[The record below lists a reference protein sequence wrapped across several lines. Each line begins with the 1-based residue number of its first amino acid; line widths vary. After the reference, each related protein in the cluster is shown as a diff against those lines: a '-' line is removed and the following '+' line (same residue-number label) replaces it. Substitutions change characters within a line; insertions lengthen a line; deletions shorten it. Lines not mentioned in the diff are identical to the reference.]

1 MQLAEVSIRRPVFAT
16 VLSLL
21 IVLIGAV
28 SFNRLTVR
36 EYPKID
42 EPVVTVS
49 VRYAGASAEVIETQV
64 TKPLEDSIAGIDGVD
79 VITSI
84 SRADQG
90 QISVRFR
97 LEKDADSAAAE
108 VRDRTSRVR
117 NRLPQSIDEPVIAK
131 VEADAF
137 PVIQLAF
144 SSETLTPLQ
153 INDLVNRIVKPR
165 LQTVTGVADVRIF
178 GERKY
183 AMRVWLDTDKLAS
196 YRLTTQDVE
205 DAIRRS
211 NLELP
216 AGRIESQQ
224 REFSVTSQT
233 DLLRP
238 AQFGDITIKNV
249 NGFSV
254 KVRDVARVQEGAAD
268 ERTAVRLN
276 GRSAVAVGVIRQA
289 TANPLDL
296 SRGVQDAI
304 PQLKND
310 LPSDVVIDIANDN
323 SVFIDRSVKNVY
335 STIAEAV
342 VLVALVIFVFLRT
355 LRASIIP
362 IITIPV
368 SLVGTFALMA
378 LAGFTINTLTL
389 LALVLAIGL
398 VVDDAIV
405 MLENIYRHIE
415 EGMDPFSAGI
425 KGAREIGFAIITMTA
440 TLVAVYAPLA
450 FTPGRTGRLF
460 VEFALALAGAVVVSG
475 FVALT
480 LTPML
485 CTKLLRHNPNPNRF
499 DSTMEKVLT
508 SVSDSYGRLLRWIV
522 TTRWTAAGGTGD
534 AASVSQQHWG
544 NRIRGA
550 VFQARWI
557 VIGVM
562 LLSALSIFFIF
573 PSMKQELSPMEDRG
587 VVLANVTAPDGATLD
602 YTNRYAQQLE
612 KMGQPFKE
620 FDRIFANVGNPTV
633 AQASVVY
640 RTVDWNDRQ
649 RSTMDIARELQPKFN
664 ALPGVNV
671 FSITPPSL
679 GQGFRERPLNFVI
692 QTSDSY
698 QNLNAVVRQMLDEI
712 AKNPGIVSP
721 DVDLRLNKPE
731 LRIEVERDKAAD
743 LGVTVEVVAKAIET
757 LLGGRNVTRYKRD
770 AEQYDVV
777 VQTEASGRSTPED
790 IDRIYVRG
798 RNDAMIPLSALV
810 KVRESV
816 SPRELNH
823 FGQRRSVSITASL
836 AGDYSLGEALTF
848 MNQTAAKV
856 LKTGYSTDLN
866 GTSREFRNSQGAL
879 AVVFVLALVFIFLVL
894 AAQFESF
901 VDPLVIMLSVP
912 LSMIGALLA
921 LKWTGG
927 SLNVYSQIGLITLVG
942 LITKHGILIVEFTN
956 QLRGQ
961 GMEMIDAVVK
971 AATQRLRPIMMTTGA
986 MVLGALPLALAK
998 GAGAES
1004 RMQIGWVIV
1013 GGMSLGTLLTVF
1025 VVPTMY
1031 TLFARSKV
1039 PGANKAEAS
1048 DGPATHAQH
1057 GGAPAVH
1064 AHGDLVAK

>member
-1 MQLAEVSIRRPVFAT
+1 MQLAEISIRRPVFAT

-21 IVLIGAV
+21 IVLVGAV

-49 VRYAGASAEVIETQV
+49 VRYAGASAEVIESQV

-84 SRADQG
+84 SRAEQG
-90 QISVRFR
+90 QITVRFR

-117 NRLPQSIDEPVIAK
+117 NRLPQAIEEPVISK

-137 PVIQLAF
+137 PVIQVGF
-144 SSETLTPLQ
+144 SSESLSALE

-183 AMRVWLDTDKLAS
+183 AMRVWLDSDKMAS

-224 REFSVTSQT
+224 REFTVTSQT
-233 DLLRP
+233 NLVRP
-238 AQFGDITIKNV
+238 GQFGDIVIKNV
-249 NGFSV
+249 NDFSV
-254 KVRDVARVQEGAAD
+254 KVRDVARVEEGAAD

-276 GRSAVAVGVIRQA
+276 GRPAVAVGVIRQA

-296 SRGVQDAI
+296 SKGVRDVLPKLRA
-304 PQLKND
+304 D
-310 LPSDVVIDIANDN
+310 LPADLRVEIANDN
-323 SVFIDRSVKNVY
+323 SVFIARSVKNVY
-335 STIAEAV
+335 RTIVEAV
-342 VLVALVIFVFLRT
+342 LLVALVIFVFLRT
-355 LRASIIP
+355 MRASIIP
-362 IITIPV
+362 IVTIPV

-405 MLENIYRHIE
+405 MLENIFRHIE
-415 EGMDPFSAGI
+415 EGMDPFSASI
-425 KGAREIGFAIITMTA
+425 KGAREIGFAVVTMTA

-480 LTPML
+480 LTPMM
-485 CTKLLRHNPNPNRF
+485 CSQLLRHNPKPNRF
-499 DSTMEKVLT
+499 DRFMERVLT
-508 SVSDSYGRLLRWIV
+508 TVSDRYGNALRWVV
-522 TTRWTAAGGTGD
+522 TARFGSSKTAERGGFGGR
-534 AASVSQQHWG
+534 VVG
-544 NRIRGA
+544 F
-550 VFQARWI
+550 VLQARWL
-557 VIGVM
+557 VVGVM
-562 LLSALSIFFIF
+562 LLCAAAIALIF
-573 PSMKQELSPMEDRG
+573 PTMKQELSPLEDRG
-587 VVLANVTAPDGATLD
+587 VILANVNAPDGATLE
-602 YTNRYAQQLE
+602 YTNRYAQALE
-612 KMGQPFKE
+612 EMGKPFKE

-640 RTVDWNDRQ
+640 RTVDWDKRT
-649 RSTMDIARELQPKFN
+649 RSTIEMARELQPQFN
-664 ALPGVNV
+664 ALPGVTA
-671 FSITPPSL
+671 FPITPPSL

-698 QNLNAVVRQMLDEI
+698 QNLNLVVRQMLDEI

-721 DVDLRLNKPE
+721 DVDLRLNKPS
-731 LRIEVERDKAAD
+731 LRIDIERDKAAD
-743 LGVTVEVVAKAIET
+743 LGVSVEVVAKAIET

-770 AEQYDVV
+770 AEQYDVI
-777 VQTEASGRSTPED
+777 VQTQASGRTTPEA

-798 RNDAMIPLSALV
+798 KNDAMIPLSALV
-810 KVRESV
+810 RVRESV

-836 AGDYSLGEALTF
+836 SADYSLSEALSF
-848 MNQTAAKV
+848 MNQTAGKV
-856 LKTGYSTDLN
+856 LKPGYSTDLN
-866 GTSREFRNSQGAL
+866 GTSREFKNSQGAL
-879 AVVFVLALVFIFLVL
+879 AIVFVLALVFIFLVL

-921 LKWTGG
+921 LKWSGG

-961 GMEMIDAVVK
+961 GMEMIDALVK
-971 AATQRLRPIMMTTGA
+971 ASAQRLRPILMTTGA
-986 MVLGALPLALAK
+986 MVLGAVPLALAD

-1004 RMQIGWVIV
+1004 RRQIGWVIV
-1013 GGMSLGTLLTVF
+1013 GGMSLGTLLTIF

-1031 TLFARSKV
+1031 TLFARRAI
-1039 PGANKAEAS
+1039 PGANKK
-1048 DGPATHAQH
+1048 
-1057 GGAPAVH
+1057 
-1064 AHGDLVAK
+1064 VAKEQPDGHAVPPEYVAK

>member
-21 IVLIGAV
+21 IVLVGAV
-28 SFNRLTVR
+28 SFNRLSVR

-49 VRYAGASAEVIETQV
+49 VRYAGASAEVIESQV
-64 TKPLEDSIAGIDGVD
+64 TKPLEDSIAGIDAVD

-84 SRADQG
+84 SRADQA

-117 NRLPQSIDEPVIAK
+117 NRLPQAIEEPVIAK

-137 PVIQLAF
+137 PVIQIAF
-144 SSETLTPLQ
+144 SSESMTPLQ

-183 AMRVWLDTDKLAS
+183 AMRVWLDTDRLAAFK
-196 YRLTTQDVE
+196 LTTQDVE

-233 DLLRP
+233 DLVRP
-238 AQFGDITIKNV
+238 AQFGEIVIRNI
-249 NGFSV
+249 NGFAV
-254 KVRDVARVQEGAAD
+254 KLKDVAKIQEGAAD

-296 SRGVQDAI
+296 SKGVREI
-304 PQLKND
+304 LPKLKAD
-310 LPSDVVIDIANDN
+310 LPPDLLIDVANDN

-335 STIAEAV
+335 TTIVEAIL
-342 VLVALVIFVFLRT
+342 LVALVIFVFLRT

-378 LAGFTINTLTL
+378 LAGFTVNTLTL

-405 MLENIYRHIE
+405 MLENIFRHIE

-425 KGAREIGFAIITMTA
+425 RGAREIGFAIVTMTA

-460 VEFALALAGAVVVSG
+460 VEFALALAGAVLVSG

-480 LTPML
+480 LTPMM
-485 CTKLLRHNPNPNRF
+485 CTQLLRHNPKPHRF
-499 DSTMEKVLT
+499 DRGME
-508 SVSDSYGRLLRWIV
+508 RLLTVLSERYGAALRWVV
-522 TTRWTAAGGTGD
+522 TARYQPSAAESGRHQRRLGR
-534 AASVSQQHWG
+534 
-544 NRIRGA
+544 RIKGFA
-550 VFQARWI
+550 LQARWI
-557 VIGVM
+557 VVAVM
-562 LLSALSIFFIF
+562 LVSALAIALVF
-573 PSMKQELSPMEDRG
+573 PTMKQELSPLEDRG
-587 VVLANVTAPDGATLD
+587 VILANVNAPDGATLD
-602 YTNRYAQQLE
+602 YTNRYAQALE
-612 KMGQPFKE
+612 ALGQPYKE
-620 FDRIFANVGNPTV
+620 FDRIFASVGNPTV
-633 AQASVVY
+633 AQATVVY
-640 RTVDWNDRQ
+640 RTVDWDARK
-649 RSTMDIARELQPKFN
+649 RSTLDIARELQPKFN
-664 ALPGVNV
+664 ALPGVTA
-671 FSITPPSL
+671 FPITPPSL

-698 QNLNAVVRQMLDEI
+698 ANLSTVVSQLQDEM

-731 LRIEVERDKAAD
+731 LRIEVERDKAGD
-743 LGVTVEVVAKAIET
+743 LGVSVEVVAKAIET

-770 AEQYDVV
+770 AEQYDVI
-777 VQTEASGRSTPED
+777 VQTQASGRNTPED
-790 IDRIYVRG
+790 IERIYVRG
-798 RNDAMIPLSALV
+798 RNDSVVPLSSLV

-836 AGDYSLGEALTF
+836 AADYSLGEAIKF
-848 MNQTAAKV
+848 MDQTAAKV
-856 LKTGYSTDLN
+856 LKSGYSTDLN
-866 GTSREFRNSQGAL
+866 GTSREFKNSQGAL
-879 AVVFVLALVFIFLVL
+879 AIVFVLALLFIFLVL

-921 LKWTGG
+921 LKWSGG

-961 GMEMIDAVVK
+961 GMEMIDALVK
-971 AATQRLRPIMMTTGA
+971 ASSQRLRPILMTTGA
-986 MVLGALPLALAK
+986 MVLGALPLALAH

-1004 RMQIGWVIV
+1004 RTQIGWVIV
-1013 GGMSLGTLLTVF
+1013 GGMSLGTLLTIF

-1031 TLFARSKV
+1031 SLFARQAI
-1039 PGANKAEAS
+1039 PGANQTIAREQPEAH
-1048 DGPATHAQH
+1048 PV
-1057 GGAPAVH
+1057 PPEY
-1064 AHGDLVAK
+1064 VAK